1 MCRPLDLYFTD
12 ELDKNGLKVYKYS
25 STEQTLDNGQK
36 YAENKC
42 YSLNDNILPGV
53 MNISAC
59 RFGAPVF
66 VSMPHFYAA
75 DPSYL
80 NFSGLNP
87 SADKHAFYIALDPNT
102 GIPVEVAARLQ
113 INIFVEPFPNIGI
126 YQEAPKMFFPAIW
139 FEQKVQIPNAVIED
153 LRIAASVPTIGYIC
167 CVTLII
173 IGLCLLIFIGY
184 NRLRAQK
191 NTQNVASNE
200 KKNGSSALYIPKE
213 KFIGK
218 MPEQSPLVHQTPLTT
233 FGDVGPVRRAPL
245 STPEDFDS
253 IGAATRNS

>member
-1 MCRPLDLYFTD
+1 MDLFFTE
-12 ELDKNGLKVYKYS
+12 ELNKNGLKVFKYS

-42 YSLNDNILPGV
+42 FSLNNDILPGV

-75 DPSYL
+75 DHAYL

-126 YQEAPKMFFPAIW
+126 YQEAPRMFFPAIW
-139 FEQKVQIPNAVIED
+139 FEQKVQIPKEVIDD
-153 LRIAASVPTIGYIC
+153 LRIAASVPAIGYVC

-173 IGLCLLIFIGY
+173 IGLCLFIFIGCS
-184 NRLRAQK
+184 RLRTQK
-191 NTQNVASNE
+191 NTQNVSSNE
-200 KKNGSSALYIPKE
+200 KKNGATTIYIPKE

-218 MPEQSPLVHQTPLTT
+218 APEQAPLVLQKPLTT
-233 FGDVGPVRRAPL
+233 FGDVGSARRAPL

-253 IGAATRNS
+253 IGTLARNS